1 MALVSPAATGTGWIR
16 LGHLSPDTPPV
27 DVCVYSGGNSSARI
41 GLPEVEYGDISPY
54 ETLSAGDYSIAIRP
68 AGASASGQPVM
79 SVSVAVMAGHAYTV
93 AVMGPESGLRLQVLD
108 DQLTTQPG
116 EATVRII
123 QASAKQQEVREVTCG
138 GKVIAR
144 RVAFATV
151 VDYQCLRPG
160 IWTIAALTPTDT
172 AQEHVPLYA
181 GTVATLVILDGADGL
196 EMDVLQDAAGQ
207 RARELLEIGDIRSAR
222 EATEEA
228 LRTSPDRPELQWLA
242 AEVELADGDQQAGMC
257 CLAKAVD
264 AGGRD
269 AAAISRQI
277 RALSENRLWRTT
289 LATVEKVPA
298 GVRDDPLIRA
308 AIGDFYKTLHCY
320 GHAVAGYRDSS
331 GLSSSARKQW
341 RVSWLRSGGPLTFVR
356 HRVNAWE
363 ESQLLSDLRKDR
375 RAAVHLNDGTGPG
388 QPAGAKAES
397 QLGER
402 LL

>member
-1 MALVSPAATGTGWIR
+1 M
-16 LGHLSPDTPPV
+16 
-27 DVCVYSGGNSSARI
+27 SA
-41 GLPEVEYGDISPY
+41 
-54 ETLSAGDYSIAIRP
+54 
-68 AGASASGQPVM
+68 
-79 SVSVAVMAGHAYTV
+79 SVAVMAGHAYTV

-116 EATVRII
+116 EAAVRII
-123 QASAKQQEVREVTCG
+123 QASAKQQAVREVTCG

-144 RVAFATV
+144 HVAFATV

-172 AQEHVPLYA
+172 AQEHAPLYA

-207 RARELLEIGDIRSAR
+207 RARELLEIGDVRSAR

-269 AAAISRQI
+269 AAAMSRQI
-277 RALSENRLWRTT
+277 RALSEHRLWRTT
-289 LATVEKVPA
+289 LSTVEQVPA

-308 AIGDFYKTLHCY
+308 AIGDFYKTLHY
-320 GHAVAGYRDSS
+320 LTQAP
-331 GLSSSARKQW
+331 
-341 RVSWLRSGGPLTFVR
+341 VSPRPHRGVR
-356 HRVNAWE
+356 
-363 ESQLLSDLRKDR
+363 
-375 RAAVHLNDGTGPG
+375 
-388 QPAGAKAES
+388 
-397 QLGER
+397 
-402 LL
+402 